1 MNLRALGTS
10 VSTASNWVSEHFQ
23 TAWLNTTLTFSQL
36 NNVII
41 AQITPYGFSSLSWK
55 YFFVYTATNLSNC
68 VICYLLFPET
78 KNKTLEEIGLLF
90 GDTNVRTPPTH
101 SFDSAGIEQA
111 AVTDIKPPG
120 EPGQHHIEYSGDKSV

>member
-1 MNLRALGTS
+1 LGERTLH
-10 VSTASNWVSEHFQ
+10 AAYFQ
-23 TAWLNTTLTFSQL
+23 SHVNARNPQL

-55 YFFVYTATNLSNC
+55 YFIVYAATNLSNC

-90 GDTNVRTPPTH
+90 GDTNVRTPPTT
-101 SFDSAGIEQA
+101 SIDAGQA

-120 EPGQHHIEYSGDKSV
+120 DPVQDHIEYSGDKAV